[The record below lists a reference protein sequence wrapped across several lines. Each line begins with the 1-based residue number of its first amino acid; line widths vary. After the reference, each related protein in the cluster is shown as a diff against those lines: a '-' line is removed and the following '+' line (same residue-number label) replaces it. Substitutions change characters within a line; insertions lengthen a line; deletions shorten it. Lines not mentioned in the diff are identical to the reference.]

1 MTNSD
6 CHACRRTVSTDAL
19 TAVALLPVEGSYV
32 QTARPDVLGLLCEPC
47 LSALLASAPALQK
60 GLSR

>member
-6 CHACRRTVSTDAL
+6 CHACRRTVATDAL

-32 QTARPDVLGLLCEPC
+32 QTSRPDVLGLLCGPC
-47 LSALLASAPALQK
+47 LSRLLAPVPGLEK